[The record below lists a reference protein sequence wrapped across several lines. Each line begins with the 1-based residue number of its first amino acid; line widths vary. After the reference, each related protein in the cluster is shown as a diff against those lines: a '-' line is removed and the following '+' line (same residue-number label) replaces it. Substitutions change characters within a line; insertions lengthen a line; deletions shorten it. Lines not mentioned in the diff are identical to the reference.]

1 MLALRVKVQWLCVAL
16 LLAIVGC
23 DSRGPLVITDSDII
37 ADWPY
42 FGGDEGNSHYTAL
55 DQITP
60 ENVQHLNV
68 AWTYNTGDIAA
79 GSLPDPFNSPAMQVT
94 PILAEETLYFCS
106 PLNRIIALDPTSGEE
121 RWHRDANPDTKGIY
135 TVTCR
140 GVAYHK
146 DANAEPGAQCA
157 SRILSG
163 TMDGR
168 LLAVDA
174 KTGSP
179 CKQFGQAGEVD
190 LKAAFDDVRP
200 GEYAN
205 TSPPVVV
212 GDIVILGAN
221 VADNYRAGVPSGVIR
236 GFDARSGELV
246 WDWEAL
252 PPGYKKESQ
261 GYVPGTPNAWAP
273 LSADSKRGLVFIP
286 TGNPANDYWGGNR
299 RGLDYYGSS
308 IIALNA
314 ATGELV
320 WNFQTVYHDVWDYDI
335 ASPPLLFDYEGE
347 KGSVPALAQATKL
360 GIVYVLNRET
370 GEPIFPIEE
379 FSVPSGGPA
388 PEALSPVQ
396 IRPTLPEP
404 LHPAELTE
412 DDMWGFTW
420 YDQWA
425 CKKEF
430 RELNYKGAFTPIS
443 TEPTL
448 TYPIFMGGSSWG
460 GLSWDPNRKLLIGN
474 TSRLP
479 AIIQLIPREIADSA
493 EIKGTIEPA
502 DGSPFGIKR
511 RSMLSPFGAP
521 CSRPPWGQLTAID
534 MTTGKH
540 KWQIPLGSTRDLAPF
555 PLWLDIGVPNTGGS
569 LMTASGITFIGAST
583 DSYFHAFDSQTG
595 ELLWKDRLPAGGNAT
610 PMSYRLPKG
619 KQYVVI
625 AAGGH
630 AHLGSRLGDAIVA
643 YALPD
648 Q

>member
-1 MLALRVKVQWLCVAL
+1 MRFMKQINLLGIIL
-16 LLAIVGC
+16 LLALVGC
-23 DSRGPLVITDSDII
+23 DSKGPLVVNDTDII

-42 FGGDEGNSHYTAL
+42 FGGDEGNSHYTAV

-60 ENVQHLNV
+60 ENVQHLQV
-68 AWTYNTGDIAA
+68 AWTYNTGDIDP
-79 GSLPDPFNSPAMQVT
+79 GTLPDPFNSPAMQVT

-106 PLNRIIALDPTSGEE
+106 PLNRIIALNPTTGKEL
-121 RWHRDANPDTKGIY
+121 WHYDANPDTKGVY

-140 GVAYHK
+140 GVAYHINV
-146 DANAEPGAQCA
+146 NAESGSQCA
-157 SRILSG
+157 SRIVSG

-174 KTGSP
+174 KTGAVCES
-179 CKQFGQAGEVD
+179 FGNNGEVD
-190 LKAAFDDVRP
+190 LKAAFEDVRP

-212 GDIVILGAN
+212 GDVVIIGAN

-236 GFDARSGELV
+236 GFNATSGELV

-252 PPGYKKESQ
+252 PPGYEKQSED
-261 GYVPGTPNAWAP
+261 YVPGTPNAWAP
-273 LSADSKRGLVFIP
+273 LSADSERGLVYIP
-286 TGNPANDYWGGNR
+286 TGNPSNDYWGGDRN
-299 RGLDYYGSS
+299 GLDYYGSS
-308 IIALNA
+308 VVALNA

-320 WNFQTVYHDVWDYDI
+320 WNFQTVYHDVWDWDI
-335 ASPPLLFDYEGE
+335 ASPPLLFDYEGDD
-347 KGSVPALAQATKL
+347 GTVIPALAQGTKL
-360 GIVYVLNRET
+360 GLVYVLNRET

-379 FSVPSGGPA
+379 FKVPSGGPA

-404 LHPAELTE
+404 LHPAALTE

-420 YDQWA
+420 YDEWA

-430 RELNYKGAFTPIS
+430 RTLNYQGAFTPVS

-460 GLSWDPNRKLLIGN
+460 GLSWDPKRKLLVGN

-479 AIIQLIPREIADSA
+479 AIIQLIPREIADQPGSRV
-493 EIKGTIEPA
+493 EPA
-502 DGSPFGIKR
+502 AGSPYGIKR
-511 RSMLSPFGAP
+511 RPFLSPFGAP

-540 KWQIPLGSTRDLAPF
+540 KWQIPLGSTRDLAPW
-555 PLWLDIGVPNTGGS
+555 PLWFDIGVPNTGGS

-595 ELLWKDRLPAGGNAT
+595 ELLWKDQLPAGGNAT
-610 PMSYRLPKG
+610 PMSYRLSDG
-619 KQYVVI
+619 KQYIVI

>member
-1 MLALRVKVQWLCVAL
+1 MRYLKARYYIPVLV
-16 LLAIVGC
+16 LLAAVSAC
-23 DSRGPLVITDSDII
+23 DNKQVLVINENAALSE
-37 ADWPY
+37 WPQ
-42 FGGDEGNSHYTAL
+42 FGGDEGNTHYTAV

-60 ENVQHLNV
+60 GNVEHLQV
-68 AWTYNTGDIAA
+68 AWTYNTGDVAPGA
-79 GSLPDPFNSPAMQVT
+79 LPDPFNSPAMQMT
-94 PILAEETLYFCS
+94 PILADETLYICS
-106 PLNRIIALDPTSGEE
+106 PLNRVIALNPTTGEE
-121 RWHRDANPDTKGIY
+121 LWHYDANPDTKGVY

-140 GVAYHK
+140 GVAYHR
-146 DANAEPGAQCA
+146 DVSAESGEQCA
-157 SRILSG
+157 SRVLTG

-168 LLAVDA
+168 LLAIDA
-174 KTGSP
+174 KTGLP
-179 CKQFGQAGEVD
+179 CEAFGQSGEVD
-190 LKAAFDDVRP
+190 LKAAFEDVRP

-212 GDIVILGAN
+212 GDVVILGAN
-221 VADNYRAGVPSGVIR
+221 IADNYRAGVPSGVIR
-236 GFDARSGELV
+236 GFDALTGALV
-246 WDWEAL
+246 WAWEPL
-252 PPGYKKESQ
+252 PPGYVKETE

-273 LSADSKRGLVFIP
+273 LSADSERGLVFIP
-286 TGNPANDYWGGNR
+286 TGNPANDYWGGDRN
-299 RGLDYYGSS
+299 GMDHYGSS
-308 IIALNA
+308 IIALSA

-347 KGSVPALAQATKL
+347 NGTVPALAQGTKL
-360 GIVYVLNRET
+360 GIVFVLNRET

-404 LHPAELTE
+404 LHPSTLTE

-420 YDQWA
+420 YDEWA

-430 RELNYKGAFTPIS
+430 RALNYEGEFTPIS

-460 GLSWDPNRKLLIGN
+460 GLSWDPKRKLLVGN

-479 AIIQLIPREIADSA
+479 AIIQLIPREIADQPGS
-493 EIKGTIEPA
+493 GVEPA
-502 DGSPFGIKR
+502 AGSPFGIKR
-511 RSMLSPFGAP
+511 RPFLSPFGAP

-540 KWQIPLGSTRDLAPF
+540 KWQIPLGSTRDLAPW
-555 PLWLDIGVPNTGGS
+555 PLWFDIGVPNTGGS

-595 ELLWKDRLPAGGNAT
+595 ELLWKDLLPAGGNAT
-610 PMSYRLPKG
+610 PMSYRLPNG

-643 YALPD
+643 YALSD
-648 Q
+648 